1 MNRAAI
7 RFILGWILN
16 VEAAMML
23 LPIVVAVLYGES
35 EGWTFVAAAAC
46 CLAIGI
52 PCVVGGLRGNA
63 FHSREGLVIVAL
75 SWLVLSIM
83 GAVPFVLSGAIPSP
97 VDALFE
103 TVSGFTTTGASIL
116 TEVESLPRCILFWR
130 SFTHWIGGMG
140 VLVFILSIVPMS
152 GGSHMHL
159 MKAESPGPSVSK
171 LTPKVQSTAKI
182 LYEIYLVLTVVQVVL
197 LLLGKMPLFD
207 ALTTT
212 FGTAGT
218 GGFGIK
224 NDSMAS
230 YSPYLQNV
238 TTVFMILF
246 GINFNAYFLILM
258 KRAKQLR
265 YAEEVWGYLAII
277 GVSIAA
283 IAWNIRHLYGTLE
296 ETLRHAAF
304 QVATIITTTGYST
317 TDFDQW
323 PEFSRTILVIL
334 MFIGACAGSTGG
346 GLKVSRVLILCKTIR
361 QEFHYFLHPREVRVL
376 RMEGRPLE
384 GDTVRSVNVYL
395 VTYVLMF
402 TASVLLV
409 SLDNKD
415 LITTFTAVA
424 TTFNNVGPGLGVVG
438 PMGSFAPLSYLSKV
452 VLILDML
459 LGRLEIFPILML
471 FAPSV
476 WRGRGH

>member
-304 QVATIITTTGYST
+304 QVATIITTTSYST

-424 TTFNNVGPGLGVVG
+424 TTFNNVGPGLAGVG
-438 PMGSFAPLSYLSKV
+438 PLQNFSHFSDFSK
-452 VLILDML
+452 IIMTFDML
-459 LGRLEIFPILML
+459 AGRLELFPVLLIFFPRTWKR
-471 FAPSV
+471 FS
-476 WRGRGH
+476 